1 MQPEPPEFHVGE
13 KATFK
18 HIKRESEKTTFTRQV
33 GTVTGIQWNAP
44 FYEFTL
50 QGDHVDQG
58 RWYKQTELDQFKEGN
73 ELASRAAEA
82 AALSNTRSAL
92 ETART
97 ESENFRGQNEA
108 LSMTVEGQAADLAM
122 ARALISDLEE
132 SEATAKSAK
141 EAVDGSL
148 LQAYQDL
155 EAARVEVD
163 ACRKQ
168 IATLTTAAEAHG
180 GREAELATAL
190 AQVAELE
197 PLREQFATLFK
208 AAEAHEAVKVELE
221 SARSRIAELEKEAAG
236 RAAMDTRLDSI
247 MAQLQAMTVAPGPD
261 AAAAT

>member
-1 MQPEPPEFHVGE
+1 MQPEPPEFYVGE

-18 HIKRESEKTTFTRQV
+18 HIERKAEKTTFTRQV
-33 GTVTGIQWNAP
+33 GTVTCIQWNAP

-50 QGDHVDQG
+50 QGDHVDNG

-73 ELASRAAEA
+73 ELASHAAEA
-82 AALSNTRSAL
+82 AVLSNKRSAL
-92 ETART
+92 EIART
-97 ESENFRGQNEA
+97 ESEHLRGQNEA
-108 LSMTVEGQAADLAM
+108 LSMTFEGQAADLAI

-155 EAARVEVD
+155 EAARVELD
-163 ACRKQ
+163 ACKEQ
-168 IATLTTAAEAHG
+168 IATLSTAAEAH
-180 GREAELATAL
+180 ESLKAKLTTAL

-197 PLREQFATLFK
+197 RSREQVATLSK
-208 AAEAHEAVKVELE
+208 ATEAHEAVRVELE
-221 SARSRIAELEKEAAG
+221 SARGRIAELEKEAAG
-236 RAAMDTRLDSI
+236 RAAMNTNLDSI
-247 MAQLQAMTVAPGPD
+247 MVQLQGVTVASGPD